1 VNSIRHRA
9 SGFLLV
15 EAAVLV
21 AGVGLLA
28 AAYFSHVTNEQ
39 IAQAKRYARSSAE
52 RAADAVH
59 VFAFLNGRLPRPA
72 SAGGNEG
79 PAGIRAG
86 GVPVAALGLPLVPSK
101 DMTYR
106 LADPAAAVAGSLDV
120 AVIDAVGID
129 KSMRFE
135 QRPLRTTGSSVNS
148 AGYLQHS
155 FCETLRGLGS
165 GSAEVYAVSATTRS
179 SAVPEQINVAPAS
192 MWGSFGCAAQRETV
206 LRSHRNLLAQTRYLL
221 RSYQDWNELKRI
233 EEVLHFSNVLRGGV
247 HLAKDING
255 IARQGAKV
263 LGNAASDMCALCP
276 DATGAGAAYAAGL
289 TPINGAKVA
298 LASLNLSR
306 AVAMQVLYGQDLVEF
321 DRVETQL
328 KDLVVGMGRRV
339 TNLTDHGRA
348 NNHRFSK
355 R

>member
-1 VNSIRHRA
+1 MNSIRHRA

-39 IAQAKRYARSSAE
+39 IAQAKRYARSNAE

-86 GVPVAALGLPLVPSK
+86 GVPVAALGLPLAPSE
-101 DMTYR
+101 DMAYR
-106 LADPAAAVAGSLDV
+106 LADPAVAVAGVQDV
-120 AVIDAVGID
+120 AVIDALGSD

-135 QRPLRTTGSSVNS
+135 QRPLRTTGSSATA

-165 GSAEVYAVSATTRS
+165 GSTEVYAVSASTGS
-179 SAVPEQINVAPAS
+179 GAAPEQFNVAPAS
-192 MWGSFGCAAQRETV
+192 MWASFGCAAQRETV

-221 RSYQDWNELKRI
+221 RSYQDWNELKKI
-233 EEVLHFSNVLRGGV
+233 EEVLYAADVIGGTV
-247 HLAKDING
+247 WLAGAING
-255 IARQGAKV
+255 VARQGAKV

-276 DATGAGAAYAAGL
+276 DAPGVGAGYAAGL
-289 TPINGAKVA
+289 TPLNGAKVA

-306 AVAMQVLYGQDLVEF
+306 FVAMQVLYGQDIVEF

-328 KDLVVGMGRRV
+328 KDLVVDMDRRV
-339 TNLTDHGRA
+339 TRLTDHGRS
-348 NNHRFSK
+348 NDHR
-355 R
+355 